1 MDQGRQAW
9 QPQALL
15 RTLHNIENWDYVLHW
30 IVGCFCVHSPVL
42 HCVGLCPL
50 CMAIRAQGNLSMNAA
65 WISESSWTTF
75 RATWYSISLASYNF
89 KIQTYWKWPRSFHLP
104 GTFTPQEYFPSGWL
118 PNLSPASSPSMLL
131 MWWNIFIFC
140 CICVTRWSFLA
151 TNCFWCYNLLKEQD
165 RSPLLKA
172 QQLPG
177 DLFSGIKKGFETFHL
192 NFNVIFILKSPNAA
206 KTTKLCNPFWKRKF
220 ERNLVWNIFLQFISS
235 QLQTAIIS

>member
-1 MDQGRQAW
+1 MFLCA
-9 QPQALL
+9 QPSFAL
-15 RTLHNIENWDYVLHW
+15 RWAMSTLHGNKSSGQSLNER
-30 IVGCFCVHSPVL
+30 
-42 HCVGLCPL
+42 GLDIWKL
-50 CMAIRAQGNLSMNAA
+50 LNHLLSNM
-65 WISESSWTTF
+65 I
-75 RATWYSISLASYNF
+75 YSISLTSYNF
-89 KIQTYWKWPRSFHLP
+89 TIQTLWKWPRSFHLP
-104 GTFTPQEYFPSGWL
+104 GTFTPQEYFPNGWL

-206 KTTKLCNPFWKRKF
+206 KTTKLCNPFWRSKF